1 MQRNDCGVIAS
12 FWDGAGLPF
21 AESQG
26 RVSLGGMTRTAI
38 AVACSFLLALPAQ
51 AATSIALPDPSGLM
65 LFSLGVVGVIVGRQ
79 ASRKRPK
86 D

>member
-1 MQRNDCGVIAS
+1 MIKTATAVIS
-12 FWDGAGLPF
+12 
-21 AESQG
+21 
-26 RVSLGGMTRTAI
+26 SL
-38 AVACSFLLALPAQ
+38 LLALPAQ
-51 AATSIALPDPSGLM
+51 AATASVALPDPSGLM

>member
-1 MQRNDCGVIAS
+1 
-12 FWDGAGLPF
+12 
-21 AESQG
+21 
-26 RVSLGGMTRTAI
+26 MTRTLIVA
-38 AVACSFLLALPAQ
+38 ACSLLLALPAE
-51 AATSIALPDPSGLM
+51 AATTSIALPDPSGLM